1 MISQTAVTSFYTDEE
16 QEHLKPILVLDT
28 SVLSP
33 TPFSTTLLMS
43 ILPNSFLSSSV
54 HFLSSE
60 LPRTPTECLLSFLK
74 LYFASKPYFYSSKYV
89 LSSSWPLHLICTKN
103 TSSPLSYLK
112 AVSCDFFVSFRRGPL
127 STHFTWSDTD
137 VSPIFLFSPLF
148 GRSCIICVIQPSL
161 KLSFTPLAAR
171 WEFIFTSCLC
181 LRGTL
186 SDCHSQHPL
195 QGINQSQGVKS
206 CPAGCAEF
214 ICRLKTES

>member
-1 MISQTAVTSFYTDEE
+1 MKSSDVTNKRGQSFNLILHSGWPDLVAVCDQSLQESDKINLYLFPEPYHWNWFLKAFHSYFRMMISQTAVTSFYTDEE

-60 LPRTPTECLLSFLK
+60 FPRTPTEYLLSFLK

-137 VSPIFLFSPLF
+137 VSPIF
-148 GRSCIICVIQPSL
+148 SL
-161 KLSFTPLAAR
+161 
-171 WEFIFTSCLC
+171 
-181 LRGTL
+181 
-186 SDCHSQHPL
+186 
-195 QGINQSQGVKS
+195 
-206 CPAGCAEF
+206 
-214 ICRLKTES
+214 